1 MKIISMI
8 NKVILSLIISS
19 VVFLTLKESVDI
31 NMYATLTVL
40 ILILIGINFNMKKS
54 RDMYDTFA
62 AIYLGTTLSFFCI
75 KIIWNINSIDEL
87 KKSCLNISWIVV
99 IVVIL
104 CILVYLFIGS
114 FMGKSKNSID
124 LTLEL
129 IPKRKNDL
137 ERIVEYLTRLNIVC
151 LNAKWGDGKTF
162 LVNNL
167 KEQIKD
173 DYEIIEI
180 DVLSCNLEEIQ
191 LVLIKELEKVM
202 IRNRIASKYSK
213 KLSDFLGSEF
223 RFKSMWSINFNENIS
238 YLDMI
243 NGFKNDLKNL
253 TKKKVLIIYEDI
265 DRIKDM
271 QIIKNIFS
279 ISEKISRDTNNIK
292 ILYQYDEKNLL
303 DIGFKNDYLEKYMPY
318 KINLTRLNF
327 FEVLKFVLDQ
337 MKIEENILKF
347 KDFEFL
353 KYSQQI
359 GNFNILYECFKIENN
374 STINI
379 QNYSI
384 RKVEHFFNEIIF
396 YLDKNNSCENDSE
409 KQIIIVFFILKHFFM
424 EEYNKIEPFKR
435 FKSILDT
442 IKFTDRESKK
452 YSIMDLISLYKSG
465 EITYT
470 YIKDIF
476 NNPDNIEKYTIIRMF
491 NYKINNDEI
500 ENDNIFNKSTKKL
513 ENEEYNEKIDR
524 IIWNLM
530 ESGRSNKTDNE
541 VTLVELVNRV
551 LKKPKEE
558 RKEGYFEFDN
568 YFSNL
573 DYNEVDNETTSF
585 MGEPRFSQAFRAL
598 SLSKDKDKILQY
610 QRKLIDLY
618 FEAEKIEEQAVSK
631 NVLRIMKY
639 WSLFNRDEYTYILK
653 RFNKIQVKGNLNN
666 DREFIDFIDKYV
678 GALSKQSTKYC
689 NTRGLINIRSL
700 NNINENKA
708 ITLKIIN
715 DIKEEIV
722 KMGRNIKEYL
732 GDFIIID
739 ELNVIEEFL
748 DKLICII
755 NQEEEY
761 MHKNN
766 NNYSI
771 NNDVNKFLNFNDTCF
786 LEDIK
791 KEYCEQNIDAYTLNR
806 DIKEYKRKL
815 KEKSKND

>member
-1 MKIISMI
+1 MILLNIYVELRGGSKTMKIISMI

-31 NMYATLTVL
+31 NMYAILTVL

-87 KKSCLNISWIVV
+87 KKSCFNISWIVV

-424 EEYNKIEPFKR
+424 EEYNKIEPFK
-435 FKSILDT
+435 SILDT

-551 LKKPKEE
+551 LKKPEEE

-568 YFSNL
+568 YFFNL

-639 WSLFNRDEYTYILK
+639 WSLFNRDEYIYILK

-755 NQEEEY
+755 NQEE
-761 MHKNN
+761 
-766 NNYSI
+766 
-771 NNDVNKFLNFNDTCF
+771 
-786 LEDIK
+786 
-791 KEYCEQNIDAYTLNR
+791 
-806 DIKEYKRKL
+806 
-815 KEKSKND
+815 

>member
-19 VVFLTLKESVDI
+19 VVFLTLKESIDI

-253 TKKKVLIIYEDI
+253 TKRKVLIIYEDI

-347 KDFEFL
+347 KEFEFL

-396 YLDKNNSCENDSE
+396 YLDKNNYCENDSE

-424 EEYNKIEPFKR
+424 EEYNKIEPFK
-435 FKSILDT
+435 SILDT

-452 YSIMDLISLYKSG
+452 YSIMDLIYLYKSG

-513 ENEEYNEKIDR
+513 KNEEYNEKTDR

-558 RKEGYFEFDN
+558 RKEGYFEFEN
-568 YFSNL
+568 YFFNL

-708 ITLKIIN
+708 ITLKTIN

-755 NQEEEY
+755 NQE
-761 MHKNN
+761 
-766 NNYSI
+766 
-771 NNDVNKFLNFNDTCF
+771 
-786 LEDIK
+786 
-791 KEYCEQNIDAYTLNR
+791 
-806 DIKEYKRKL
+806 
-815 KEKSKND
+815 

>member
-31 NMYATLTVL
+31 NMYAILTVL

-87 KKSCLNISWIVV
+87 KKSCFNISWIVV

-424 EEYNKIEPFKR
+424 EEYNKIEPFK
-435 FKSILDT
+435 SILDT

-551 LKKPKEE
+551 LKKPEEE

-568 YFSNL
+568 YFFNL

-639 WSLFNRDEYTYILK
+639 WSLFNRDEYIYILK

-755 NQEEEY
+755 NQEE
-761 MHKNN
+761 
-766 NNYSI
+766 
-771 NNDVNKFLNFNDTCF
+771 
-786 LEDIK
+786 
-791 KEYCEQNIDAYTLNR
+791 
-806 DIKEYKRKL
+806 
-815 KEKSKND
+815 

>member
-1 MKIISMI
+1 MI

-19 VVFLTLKESVDI
+19 VVFLTLKESIDI

-253 TKKKVLIIYEDI
+253 TKRKVLIIYEDI

-347 KDFEFL
+347 KEFEFL

-396 YLDKNNSCENDSE
+396 YLDKNNYCENDSE

-424 EEYNKIEPFKR
+424 EEYNKIEPFK
-435 FKSILDT
+435 SILDT

-452 YSIMDLISLYKSG
+452 YSIMDLIYLYKSG

-513 ENEEYNEKIDR
+513 KNEEYNEKTDR

-558 RKEGYFEFDN
+558 RKEGYFEFEN
-568 YFSNL
+568 YFFNL

-708 ITLKIIN
+708 ITLKTIN

-755 NQEEEY
+755 NQE
-761 MHKNN
+761 
-766 NNYSI
+766 
-771 NNDVNKFLNFNDTCF
+771 
-786 LEDIK
+786 
-791 KEYCEQNIDAYTLNR
+791 
-806 DIKEYKRKL
+806 
-815 KEKSKND
+815 